1 MSNEKTEKPKTETKA
16 AEKPDKEAATETEA
30 KVGTN
35 AEEKKPG
42 KKANKKAGKAKEEIK
57 GLIAPVIVGAACA
70 LLCIFI
76 IIPAVKNIKSSV
88 SDDSGNYSVYL
99 NDNDLSLI
107 GQYNIKS
114 VKEKGDAVIY
124 KGKDVTVKAEGGCI
138 FIKSKGEMDSYT
150 NAFVIKDK

>member
-1 MSNEKTEKPKTETKA
+1 MSNEKTEKPETETKV

-70 LLCIFI
+70 LVCISVVY
-76 IIPAVKNIKSSV
+76 PAVKNFHSSDKS
-88 SDDSGNYSVYL
+88 GTYSIYL

-107 GQYNIKS
+107 GQYKFTS
-114 VKEKGDAVIY
+114 VKQKGSAVIY
-124 KGKDVTVKAEGGCI
+124 KGKNVTVRAEGGCI
-138 FIKSKGEMDSYT
+138 FVSDKDETDTYT
-150 NAFVIKDK
+150 NAFVIKAK